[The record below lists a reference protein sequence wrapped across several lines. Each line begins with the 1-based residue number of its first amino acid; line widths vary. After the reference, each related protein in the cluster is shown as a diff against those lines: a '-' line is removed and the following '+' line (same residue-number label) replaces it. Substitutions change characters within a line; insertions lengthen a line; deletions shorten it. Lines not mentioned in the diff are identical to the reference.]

1 VHVDYWAH
9 VKQSNAGRAGLILVC
24 LLVGV
29 AVLAPVL
36 SPWDPGAYTGAIFS
50 PPGRDHWLGTNDVG
64 QDIWAQLLFG
74 ARTSLAVGC
83 GAALLATLLSVLIGG
98 TAGLLGG
105 LYDRFWMRAVDALL
119 VIPPVIPAILVAAYL
134 RPNLAVTVIL
144 LAAIL
149 WPGEARVVRAQIL
162 SLKERAPVAAA
173 RTFGAGWG
181 HILVRHLIPELGAV
195 LVAVFVQGVRR
206 AVFLE
211 AGLSFLGIGDPAV
224 ESWGRMMQHA
234 LRFTYLDVWKWWLLP
249 PGLALSLT
257 LGAFALLGFALET
270 VFHPRLR
277 R

>member
-9 VKQSNAGRAGLILVC
+9 LKQSNAGRAGLLLVC

-36 SPWDPGAYTGAIFS
+36 SPCDPGAYTGAIFS

-64 QDIWAQLLFG
+64 QDVWAQLLFG

-83 GAALLATLLSVLIGG
+83 GAALLATFLSVLIGG

-105 LYDRFWMRAVDALL
+105 LYDRLWMRIVDALL

-134 RPNLAVTVIL
+134 RPSLAVTVVL

-149 WPGEARVVRAQIL
+149 WPGEARVVRAQTL

-181 HILVRHLIPELGAV
+181 HILVRHLIPELGPV
-195 LVAVFVQGVRR
+195 LVVVFVQGVRR

-224 ESWGRMMQHA
+224 VSWGRMMQHA